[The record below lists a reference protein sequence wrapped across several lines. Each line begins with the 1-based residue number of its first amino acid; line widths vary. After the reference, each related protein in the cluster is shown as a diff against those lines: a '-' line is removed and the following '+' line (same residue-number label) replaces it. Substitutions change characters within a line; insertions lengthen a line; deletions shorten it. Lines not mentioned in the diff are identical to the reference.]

1 MSTSQERYT
10 APQSPEQNERP
21 LFPAVRIKCQGKGLV
36 FGTVKTSHSR
46 VPRRLAPWLRLF
58 ITSPCSEF
66 GRSVEFFVLRGP
78 LRSCPHLA
86 EFLRGSNKE
95 EETLLCAQGLWFWF
109 AEPPGLA
116 QVLSCSHLLVPAPL
130 GHSPQALSSLP
141 PCPRLPSLPRGS
153 PASPGFEL
161 SSPSYHAPLTSD
173 CRALTPEESLNIPP
187 SMAPLVLA
195 FPSESIL
202 MKATP
207 QFYSDASPGAGSCHM
222 DQKGG
227 RTALGLLCSSV
238 TAAQVGRKAS
248 WPKIDS
254 GSFLRMPI
262 TLGPGKTDVRIAC
275 LLVAGSPGLG

>member
-1 MSTSQERYT
+1 MSTSQDRYT
-10 APQSPEQNERP
+10 APQSPEQQERP

-36 FGTVKTSHSR
+36 SGTVKTSHSW

-86 EFLRGSNKE
+86 EFLRGSDKE

-116 QVLSCSHLLVPAPL
+116 QVLSCSHLLVPATL

-161 SSPSYHAPLTSD
+161 SSPSYHAPSD
-173 CRALTPEESLNIPP
+173 L
-187 SMAPLVLA
+187 
-195 FPSESIL
+195 
-202 MKATP
+202 
-207 QFYSDASPGAGSCHM
+207 
-222 DQKGG
+222 
-227 RTALGLLCSSV
+227 
-238 TAAQVGRKAS
+238 
-248 WPKIDS
+248 
-254 GSFLRMPI
+254 
-262 TLGPGKTDVRIAC
+262 
-275 LLVAGSPGLG
+275 